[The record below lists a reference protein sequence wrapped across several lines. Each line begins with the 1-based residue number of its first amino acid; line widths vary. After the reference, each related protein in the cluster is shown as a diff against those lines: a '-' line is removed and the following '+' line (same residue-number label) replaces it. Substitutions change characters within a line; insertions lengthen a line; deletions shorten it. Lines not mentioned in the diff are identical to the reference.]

1 MCVVWIVEEPKE
13 KIVVLAGNKLELSCK
28 AESAPEVVAMY
39 QWFKCNKDGNG
50 KEPLQCSE
58 DKFVVS
64 EATQYNQHYYLCQ
77 ISAKVSS
84 RVACV
89 EVVNSTEIKIT
100 KQPPTNRYMELNED
114 LVLECEAKCKHYRI
128 TYQWFRNNDAVPD
141 GTDSWLVVKKVTRE
155 DLGSYHC
162 EARSEYSSDVAIS
175 NTTRVEWSKLL
186 CVF

>member
-28 AESAPEVVAMY
+28 AESAPEVVVMY

-114 LVLECEAKCKHYRI
+114 LVLKCEAKCKAYRI
-128 TYQWFRNNDAVPD
+128 TYQWFRNNDAVPEA
-141 GTDSWLVVKKVTRE
+141 TESQLVVKEVARE